1 MSSVLISDKI
11 LVPKNLNTSSIPAF
25 LNSCEKIFQFK
36 NKRKSGYAL
45 DLERVKKTSLL
56 GVLIIYKVVEYSVIN
71 ECFDRPLLLLN
82 VNSDFGVHLEK
93 YGFTNLI
100 LGYIENKKEVRKLYD
115 KLEVNI
121 GSDFIIAPQALIRSD
136 KKSREEINNKYLPKI
151 EKYYRSNPKVVSMIL
166 LVFSEILLNFWEHAV
181 EDSQSIIVAYGNK
194 QNIEISCADT
204 GNGIIST
211 LGKTLSTK
219 DYRPEGILL
228 ESLKKGVTSKELTN
242 HMGYG
247 LWILDQITSATKG
260 RMQLYTQGVYYINEN
275 GLKKTGQC
283 GYWQGTII
291 SISLPLEKPKTL
303 EDIETEFD
311 DNTIKINWA

>member
-219 DYRPEGILL
+219 DYRPEGTLL